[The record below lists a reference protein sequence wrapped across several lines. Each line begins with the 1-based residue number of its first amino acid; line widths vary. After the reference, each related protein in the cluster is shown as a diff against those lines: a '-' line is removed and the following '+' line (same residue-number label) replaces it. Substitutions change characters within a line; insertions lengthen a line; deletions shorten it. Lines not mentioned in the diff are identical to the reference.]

1 MAKCYDNYS
10 KEELIELIN
19 KRDKELANK
28 KYGLV
33 WDSEKEPEQVVLD
46 CENNLPILERIKE
59 KEIKTD
65 NSDYNILI
73 EGDNFH
79 SLSVLNYTHKEKI
92 DVIYIDP
99 PYNTGNKD
107 FIYNDSFVDKEDG
120 YRHSKWL
127 NFMEKRLNLANKLMK
142 DSGVIFISIDDNEQ
156 ANLKLLCDKIFGE
169 SNKIAVLPT
178 IMNLKG
184 NQDEFGFAGTHE
196 YTLVYAK
203 NKSNAQI
210 NEFKLDEENFEE
222 WLEDETGY
230 YKKGAILK
238 RTGTDAPREKRPLS
252 YYPILINKATDEI
265 ANITE
270 LEYFKIYNKAEKKF
284 DDNYID
290 ELKNKYEKLNFFFL
304 LPLSENIKTSWRW
317 QYSKVVREKDEII
330 VQKSNNSYTLYKKQ
344 RPNLGELPT
353 KKPKTIFYKPEYSS
367 GNGTNR
373 LKQFFGEKLFNNP
386 KPLDLI
392 KDLIYLGS
400 KKDSVILDFT
410 AGSGTTADAVLS
422 LNKEDGGN
430 RHFILCTDNENNI
443 CTNVCYPRI
452 EKVIN
457 GYHKNGKGEFV
468 KGMGGNLLYFRTS
481 FIKNSQN
488 KEQLKI
494 NLTQKC
500 TEMLC
505 VKEGIYNQKE
515 IHEDFKIFESNK
527 KDKYLC
533 VYYNFI
539 SNSFFDFVNTIKQ
552 LKGKKII
559 YVFSTDDSVDVD
571 LFAEI
576 KNCTIETIPQKILD
590 IYKKIIKDNIKRG

>member
-10 KEELIELIN
+10 KEELIELLN

-156 ANLKLLCDKIFGE
+156 ANLKLLCDKVFGE

-430 RHFILCTDNENNI
+430 RHFILCTNNENNI

-515 IHEDFKIFESNK
+515 IHEDFKIFESDK

-590 IYKKIIKDNIKRG
+590 IYRKIIKDNIKRG

>member
-10 KEELIELIN
+10 KEELIELLN

-156 ANLKLLCDKIFGE
+156 ANLKLLCDKVFGE
-169 SNKIAVLPT
+169 SNKIAILPT

-430 RHFILCTDNENNI
+430 RHFILCTNNENNI

-590 IYKKIIKDNIKRG
+590 IYRKIIKDNIKRG

>member
-10 KEELIELIN
+10 KEELIELLN

-430 RHFILCTDNENNI
+430 RHFILCTNNENNI

>member
-10 KEELIELIN
+10 KEELIELLN

-590 IYKKIIKDNIKRG
+590 IYRKIIKDNIKRG

>member
-10 KEELIELIN
+10 KEELIELLN

>member
-10 KEELIELIN
+10 KEELIELLN

-156 ANLKLLCDKIFGE
+156 ANLKLLCDKVFGE
-169 SNKIAVLPT
+169 SNKIAILPT

-430 RHFILCTDNENNI
+430 RHFILCTNNENNI

-515 IHEDFKIFESNK
+515 IHEDFKIFESDK

-590 IYKKIIKDNIKRG
+590 IYRKIIKDNIKRG